1 MARVASNEI
10 TITDISDGTNPI
22 IAFTTNANHTFAA
35 SANGTVSNII
45 GFSSTLVVF
54 VGQTQASYVS
64 TIGSTPNT
72 FSITAMDYVDT
83 TGVISPTGWG
93 TPSNNNGTVTIQS
106 ISATAALSTTL
117 RLTFSVVPTSTT
129 TPVTGLTQDITLSVV
144 KEGAGGQVFQIT
156 PSSQTFFA
164 NSSGTLNASQ
174 PNSIL
179 GIESQGT
186 TGNITL
192 ATSINGAAFITQT
205 ATSTAQG
212 GIAFYDADTSGT
224 VSTTGT
230 FPVTQNGI
238 ARLAIAQTNLGNT
251 GSTLTVKITGAT
263 GGSDAI
269 TIFKVEEGAPG
280 TGAII
285 VSVTSSDGVVF
296 KNSAGTVKTL
306 TANVIDV
313 DTGAAPTTVITYTWT
328 RAALAQVH
336 VTSQTDRTVIASG
349 GVVASGTGFPD
360 IKVGAEDVL
369 TQERFGA
376 SVSVADS

>member
-22 IAFTTNANHTFAA
+22 TAFTTNANHTFAA
-35 SANGTVSNII
+35 AANGTVSNVA
-45 GFSSTLVVF
+45 GFTSTLVVF

-72 FSITAMDYVDT
+72 FSITNVAYV
-83 TGVISPTGWG
+83 GSSTGWG
-93 TPSNNNGTVTIQS
+93 TPSNASGTITIPS
-106 ISATAALSTTL
+106 ISATAAISVTL

-129 TPVTGLTQDITLSVV
+129 TPVTGLTQDVTLSVV
-144 KEGAGGQVFQIT
+144 KEGAGGQVIEIV

-174 PNSIL
+174 PNIIL

-192 ATSINGAAFITQT
+192 ATSLNGASFITQT
-205 ATSTAQG
+205 ATSSAQG
-212 GIAFYDADTSGT
+212 GISFYDADTSGD

-238 ARLAIAQTNLGNT
+238 ARLAISQTNLGNT
-251 GSTLTVKITGAT
+251 GNTLTVKVTGAT
-263 GGSDAI
+263 GGSDAL
-269 TIFKVEEGAPG
+269 TVFKVQEGAAG

-285 VSVTSSDGVVF
+285 VAVTSSDGVVF
-296 KNSAGTVKTL
+296 KNNAGTAKTL
-306 TANVIDV
+306 TALVTDA
-313 DTGAAPTTVITYTWT
+313 DTGVAPTTSITYTWT
-328 RAALAQVH
+328 RAGGAGVR
-336 VTSQTDRTVIASG
+336 VTSQTDRTVISTG
-349 GVVASGTGFPD
+349 GVLASGTGFPN
-360 IKVGAEDVL
+360 IVVGPEDVT
-369 TQERFGA
+369 TQERFGV

>member
-22 IAFTTNANHTFAA
+22 TAFTTNANHTFAA
-35 SANGTVSNII
+35 AANGTVSNVA
-45 GFSSTLVVF
+45 GFTSTLIVF

-64 TIGSTPNT
+64 TIGSTPDT
-72 FSITAMDYVDT
+72 FSITSVAYV
-83 TGVISPTGWG
+83 GSSTGWG
-93 TPSNNNGTVTIQS
+93 TPSNASGTITIPS
-106 ISATAALSTTL
+106 ISATAAISVTL

-144 KEGAGGQVFQIT
+144 KEGAGGQVIEIV

-174 PNSIL
+174 TNIIL

-192 ATSINGAAFITQT
+192 ATSINGGAFTTQT

-251 GSTLTVKITGAT
+251 GNTLTVKVTGAT
-263 GGSDAI
+263 GGSDAL
-269 TIFKVEEGAPG
+269 TVFKVQEGAAG
-280 TGAII
+280 TGAVI

-296 KNSAGTVKTL
+296 KNNAGTAKTL
-306 TANVIDV
+306 TANVTDA
-313 DTGAAPTTVITYTWT
+313 DTGVAPTTSITYTWT
-328 RAALAQVH
+328 RAAGAGVR
-336 VTSQTDRTVIASG
+336 VTSSTDRTVIATG
-349 GVVASGTGFPD
+349 GVLASGTGFPN
-360 IKVGAEDVL
+360 IVVGAEDVL
-369 TQERFGA
+369 TQERFA
-376 SVSVADS
+376 VSVSVADS

>member
-35 SANGTVSNII
+35 LANGTVTNVT
-45 GFSSTLVVF
+45 GFTSTLVVF

-72 FSITAMDYVDT
+72 FSITSAAYV
-83 TGVISPTGWG
+83 GSSTGWG
-93 TPSNNNGTVTIQS
+93 TPSNNNGTITIQS
-106 ISATAALSTTL
+106 ISATAAISVTL
-117 RLTFSVVPTSTT
+117 RLTFDVVPTSTT

-238 ARLAIAQTNLGNT
+238 KRLAIAQTNLGNT
-251 GSTLTVKITGAT
+251 GSTLTIKITGAT

-269 TIFKVEEGAPG
+269 TIFKVQEGAPG

-296 KNSAGTVKTL
+296 KNSAGTEKTL

-313 DTGAAPTTVITYTWT
+313 DTGAAPTTAITYTWT
-328 RAALAQVH
+328 RAAGAGVR
-336 VTSQTDRTVIASG
+336 VTSQTDRTVISTG
-349 GVVASGTGFPD
+349 GVLASGTGFPD
-360 IKVGAEDVL
+360 IKVGAEDVT
-369 TQERFGA
+369 TQERFGV